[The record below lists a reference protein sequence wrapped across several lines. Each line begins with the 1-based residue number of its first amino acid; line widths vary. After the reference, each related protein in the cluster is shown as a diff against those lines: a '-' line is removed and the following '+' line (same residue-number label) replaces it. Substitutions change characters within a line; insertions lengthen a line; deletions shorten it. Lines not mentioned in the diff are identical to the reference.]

1 LKKIEAAYF
10 LWQASKQMFAIS
22 IRDGQTGRREDLCD
36 IHVEH
41 PISVEKVQDIVNICN
56 QQVIEPIRTRGAM
69 YIVDILRAIADVIVL
84 EKGSIEVDLNLY
96 YGGNAFADGMADA
109 RLLFVRGGNVFE
121 WNNEVDAVNAL
132 HSFLSGCTF

>member
-1 LKKIEAAYF
+1 
-10 LWQASKQMFAIS
+10 MFAIG

-56 QQVIEPIRTRGAM
+56 QQVIEPIRTRGDM

-96 YGGNAFADGMADA
+96 YGGNAFADGITDA

-121 WNNEVDAVNAL
+121 WDNEAQAIEAA
-132 HSFLSGCTF
+132 HSFLFGCTF

>member
-1 LKKIEAAYF
+1 
-10 LWQASKQMFAIS
+10 MFAIG
-22 IRDGQTGRREDLCD
+22 IRDGQTGRREDLCN

-41 PISVEKVQDIVNICN
+41 PISVEKLQDIVNICN
-56 QQVIEPIRTRGAM
+56 QQVIEPIRTRGDM

-96 YGGNAFADGMADA
+96 YGGNAFANGMADA

-121 WNNEVDAVNAL
+121 WDNEVEAA